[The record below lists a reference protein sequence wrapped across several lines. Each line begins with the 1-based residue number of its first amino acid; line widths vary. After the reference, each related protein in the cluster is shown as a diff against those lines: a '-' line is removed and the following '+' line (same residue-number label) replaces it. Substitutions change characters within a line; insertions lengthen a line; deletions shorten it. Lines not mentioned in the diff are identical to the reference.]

1 MKRSGGMVEMTID
14 MEMTIESL
22 ATDRRS
28 RQQMI
33 WLRSVDGQMVIPIV
47 IGSTEAMSIYVEL
60 TGERAPRP
68 LTHDLLKNILDHFES
83 QVQEVRIVD
92 LKEGIFFAELI
103 LGMNG
108 RQLRLDARPSDSIAL
123 ALRYKA
129 PVYMAEAILKEAGYR
144 DDIGSEEAVPH
155 QIDPTELEAL
165 AASAESEPVLEVDEE
180 DEVEALGE
188 AVDRLLDEIDPEEES
203 GVKLTRDGVRERIEL
218 LKKKMERACKLEQYE
233 EAGRLR
239 DEIEKLIGSRRK
251 S

>member
-1 MKRSGGMVEMTID
+1 MVEMTID

-33 WLRSVDGQMVIPIV
+33 WLRSSDGQMVIPIV

-103 LGMNG
+103 ITVEG

-144 DDIGSEEAVPH
+144 DDIGAEEAVGE
-155 QIDPTELEAL
+155 QIDASELEAL
-165 AASAESEPVLEVDEE
+165 AASAEGETFLDVEEPEAEE
-180 DEVEALGE
+180 DEEVLGE
-188 AVDRLLDEIDPEEES
+188 AVDRLLDEIDPEEPTEPTLKRGS
-203 GVKLTRDGVRERIEL
+203 KREQIDKLKEKMKRAS
-218 LKKKMERACKLEQYE
+218 KKEQYE

-239 DEIEKLIGSRRK
+239 DEIEKLAGLRK
-251 S
+251 KS

>member
-1 MKRSGGMVEMTID
+1 MVEMTID
-14 MEMTIESL
+14 VEMTIESL

-33 WLRSVDGQMVIPIV
+33 WLRSVDGEMVIPIV
-47 IGSTEAMSIYVEL
+47 IGNTEAMSIYVEL

-68 LTHDLLKNILDHFES
+68 LTHDLLKHILDHFRTN
-83 QVQEVRIVD
+83 VQEVRIVD

-103 LGMNG
+103 LGVNG

-129 PVYMAEAILKEAGYR
+129 PVYMADAILKEAGYR
-144 DDIGSEEAVPH
+144 DDIGSEEAVGE
-155 QIDPTELEAL
+155 QVDASDLEAL
-165 AASAESEPVLEVDEE
+165 AASAGPEPDLEEE
-180 DEVEALGE
+180 EASDLGE
-188 AVDRLLDEIDPEEES
+188 AVDRLLDDAEPEDEPGSGADP
-203 GVKLTRDGVRERIEL
+203 TRDGVRDRIEL
-218 LKKKMERACKLEQYE
+218 LKKKMERASKLEEYE